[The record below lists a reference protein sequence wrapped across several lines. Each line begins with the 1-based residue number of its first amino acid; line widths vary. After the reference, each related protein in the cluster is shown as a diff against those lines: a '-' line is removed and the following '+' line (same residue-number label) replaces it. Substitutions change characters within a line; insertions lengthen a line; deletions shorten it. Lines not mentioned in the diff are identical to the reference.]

1 MKEKERL
8 AYVNPELA
16 LEEKNKGNKYFQD
29 GKSTNQSYTKCC
41 LWMS

>member
-29 GKSTNQSYTKCC
+29 GTSTNHFKFTKCC
-41 LWMS
+41 L